1 MADIRAQISRA
12 REAANDAATNAS
24 DRIRETSGKARDSA
38 GELINSSR
46 EKAGDAY
53 ADARDRTQRVATRAN
68 QIVQDHPVMAVAGAV
83 AAGALVAWMFPKSRR
98 AMKALPGLATT
109 LGARAVEAAAAAR
122 SAAAD
127 EADIVTH
134 KAGGVLTKAKAFAAQ
149 GADSLRHR
157 ADDAYSAAS
166 DAAASARENLAAA
179 DLSAKASRLADDVTA
194 LVVAK
199 VDAISDAVKAR
210 LPKS

>member
-1 MADIRAQISRA
+1 
-12 REAANDAATNAS
+12 AS

-166 DAAASARENLAAA
+166 DAASSARENLAAA

>member
-122 SAAAD
+122 SAA
-127 EADIVTH
+127 
-134 KAGGVLTKAKAFAAQ
+134 
-149 GADSLRHR
+149 
-157 ADDAYSAAS
+157 
-166 DAAASARENLAAA
+166 
-179 DLSAKASRLADDVTA
+179 
-194 LVVAK
+194 
-199 VDAISDAVKAR
+199 
-210 LPKS
+210 

>member
-166 DAAASARENLAAA
+166 DAASSARENLAAA

>member
-98 AMKALPGLATT
+98 AMKELPGLATT

-166 DAAASARENLAAA
+166 DAASSARENLAAA

>member
-12 REAANDAATNAS
+12 REAANDAATSAS
-24 DRIRETSGKARDSA
+24 DRLRETSGKARESA
-38 GELINSSR
+38 GELISTSR

-53 ADARDRTQRVATRAN
+53 ADARDKTQRAASRAN

-98 AMKALPGLATT
+98 AMKALPGLAAT
-109 LGARAVEAAAAAR
+109 LGARAVEAATVAR

-127 EADIVTH
+127 EADIVSH
-134 KAGGVLTKAKAFAAQ
+134 KAGRVLTKAKAFAAQ
-149 GADSLRHR
+149 GTDNLRHR
-157 ADDAYSAAS
+157 ADDAYNAAS
-166 DAAASARENLAAA
+166 DAASTARENLAAA
-179 DLSAKASRLADDVTA
+179 DLSAKASKLADDVTA

>member
-12 REAANDAATNAS
+12 REAANDAATSAS
-24 DRIRETSGKARDSA
+24 DRLRETSGKARESA
-38 GELINSSR
+38 GELISTSR

-53 ADARDRTQRVATRAN
+53 ADARDKTQRAASRAN

-109 LGARAVEAAAAAR
+109 LGARAVEAATVAR

-127 EADIVTH
+127 EADIVSH
-134 KAGGVLTKAKAFAAQ
+134 KAGRVLTKAKAFAAQ
-149 GADSLRHR
+149 GTDSLRHR

-166 DAAASARENLAAA
+166 DAASAARENLAAA
-179 DLSAKASRLADDVTA
+179 DLSAKASKLADDVTA

>member
-68 QIVQDHPVMAVAGAV
+68 QIVQDNPVMAVAGAV

-166 DAAASARENLAAA
+166 DAASSARENLAAA

>member
-12 REAANDAATNAS
+12 REAANDAATSAS
-24 DRIRETSGKARDSA
+24 DRLRETSGKARESA
-38 GELINSSR
+38 GELISTSR

-53 ADARDRTQRVATRAN
+53 ADARDKTQRAASRAN

-98 AMKALPGLATT
+98 AIRALPGLATT
-109 LGARAVEAAAAAR
+109 LGSRAVEAAMAAR
-122 SAAAD
+122 SAAV
-127 EADIVTH
+127 EESDIVSY
-134 KAGGVLTKAKAFAAQ
+134 KAGGVLKKAKALAAQ
-149 GADSLRHR
+149 SADMMRDR

-166 DAAASARENLAAA
+166 DAASTARENLAAA
-179 DLSAKASRLADDVTA
+179 DLSAKASKLADDVTA

>member
-166 DAAASARENLAAA
+166 DGASSARENLAAA